1 MEPTIKQENSG
12 ETKLRVERELTDRNP
27 LVLILTEHGIEL
39 FLRQLVIL
47 GELVWT
53 GVLWSRRLLRTRLES

>member
-1 MEPTIKQENSG
+1 MEPTIRQENSG
-12 ETKLRVERELTDRNP
+12 STKLRVERELTDLNP
-27 LVLILTEHGIEL
+27 LVRVLAEHGIEL